1 MGVQI
6 GELILRKEIELESF
20 YGKKVVIDVF
30 NVMYQFFL
38 IIRQCDGILLM
49 DLQGRIIFYFSGF
62 FYRIIN
68 LMEVGIKLVYVFDGK
83 LLDFKKREFEKRCE
97 VREEVE
103 EKWYEVFEKG
113 DFEEVKKYVMCV
125 MRVNEELINDVKKFF
140 EFMGILVVQ
149 VLSEGEV

>member
-1 MGVQI
+1 
-6 GELILRKEIELESF
+6 
-20 YGKKVVIDVF
+20 
-30 NVMYQFFL
+30 
-38 IIRQCDGILLM
+38 
-49 DLQGRIIFYFSGF
+49 
-62 FYRIIN
+62 
-68 LMEVGIKLVYVFDGK
+68 MEVGIKLVYVFDGK

-140 EFMGILVVQ
+140 EFMGILVV
-149 VLSEGEV
+149 